1 MIGEPLSK
9 DWKYIGG
16 FFLLRLKKAGIEYV
30 ILARLSLFALSAA
43 KS

>member
-16 FFLLRLKKAGIEYV
+16 FILLRLKKSGIEYV